1 MKNNLKGKRERKFL
15 LQCNILQN
23 LKKIIFIVINLVQHN
38 IHKVYFQILFET
50 HLKVKLSLD
59 HMFFQDHRINTILH
73 YHVNQIE

>member
-38 IHKVYFQILFET
+38 IHKVYLQILFET

-59 HMFFQDHRINTILH
+59 HMFFQDHQINTILH